1 MECRLW
7 RVTLAV
13 LTVDDV
19 SVLGGEGEEGG
30 NVSDFSSGNFKTQDK
45 KRPCTNI
52 MLRFSE

>member
-30 NVSDFSSGNFKTQDK
+30 NVSDFSSGYFKTQDK

-52 MLRFSE
+52 ILRFSE

>member
-7 RVTLAV
+7 RATLAV

-30 NVSDFSSGNFKTQDK
+30 NVSDFSSGYFKTRQK
-45 KRPCTNI
+45 KAMHKHYTT
-52 MLRFSE
+52 L

>member
-7 RVTLAV
+7 RATLAV

-30 NVSDFSSGNFKTQDK
+30 NVSDFGRQGFE
-45 KRPCTNI
+45 RE
-52 MLRFSE
+52 L